1 MGAEQRGPVRT
12 YHDKLVHDA
21 IPAIIRAAGG
31 TCVTARMDE
40 REHRRALLDKLV
52 EEARDAAAADPRDL
66 VAELADLCEVI
77 DAVLD
82 SHGIAREALRAE
94 QARRRAER
102 GGFTQRLRLLWT
114 EEADAAS

>member
-1 MGAEQRGPVRT
+1 MDAGQRGPVRT
-12 YHDKLVHDA
+12 YHDKLVRDA
-21 IPAIIRAAGG
+21 IPEIIRAAGG
-31 TCVTARMDE
+31 SCVTATMDE
-40 REHRRALLDKLV
+40 PEYRRALRDKLV
-52 EEARDAAAADPRDL
+52 EEAREAAAAHPRDL

-82 SHGIAREALRAE
+82 SHGIDCEALRAE

-114 EEADAAS
+114 EGADGTR